1 MTKIELQEMLL
12 DDSFDKRV
20 DYYFAHKKEIL
31 EFYNKNIK
39 IIEKDFKDIEN
50 MWCLKMPLNV
60 KFDYLTKCYL
70 AMEICHI
77 RHNKDFRVGIFIK

>member
-1 MTKIELQEMLL
+1 MTKIELQEILL
-12 DDSFDKRV
+12 DSSFDKRV

-31 EFYNKNIK
+31 EFYDKK
-39 IIEKDFKDIEN
+39 KEIINSDFNVIEAK
-50 MWCLKMPLNV
+50 WCLKIPLNV